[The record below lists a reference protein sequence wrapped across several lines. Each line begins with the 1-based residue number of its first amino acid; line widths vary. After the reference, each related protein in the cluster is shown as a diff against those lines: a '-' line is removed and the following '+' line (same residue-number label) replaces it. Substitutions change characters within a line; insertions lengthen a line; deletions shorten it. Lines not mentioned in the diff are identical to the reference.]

1 LTRASGWIASP
12 SWRAPRS
19 ASDGGPIVGY
29 FVMVRDPSGNVCEFS
44 FGQPVDP
51 AEIAPRD

>member
-1 LTRASGWIASP
+1 LTRASGC
-12 SWRAPRS
+12 
-19 ASDGGPIVGY
+19 PIVGY